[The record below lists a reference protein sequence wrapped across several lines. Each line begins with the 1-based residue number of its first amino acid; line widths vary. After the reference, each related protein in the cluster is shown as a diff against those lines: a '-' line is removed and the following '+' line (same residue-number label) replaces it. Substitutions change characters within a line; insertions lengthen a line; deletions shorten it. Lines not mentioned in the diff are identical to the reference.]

1 MEAGAG
7 PLARAQAAGLV
18 REDLGP
24 MDIRLIATL
33 LGAGF
38 QNADEAECRAVSERV
53 RALLLDGL
61 KARPRE
67 AR

>member
-1 MEAGAG
+1 
-7 PLARAQAAGLV
+7 
-18 REDLGP
+18 

-38 QNADEAECRAVSERV
+38 QNADEAERRAVSERV